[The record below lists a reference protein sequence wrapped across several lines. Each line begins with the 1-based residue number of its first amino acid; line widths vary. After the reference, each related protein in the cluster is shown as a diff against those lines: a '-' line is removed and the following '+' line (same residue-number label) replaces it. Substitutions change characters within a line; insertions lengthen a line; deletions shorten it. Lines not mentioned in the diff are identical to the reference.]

1 MAGFGKADIGL
12 IKATA
17 EAERGQ
23 FMDENL
29 MIGSAIG
36 GIMDTF
42 KAQQAAITKSNAE
55 LEKQLGESFGAPEGI
70 LTGNQEKF
78 MQNYT
83 DQMAGVWVSN
93 KGKDVGSKSNRKWAE
108 QNHAGI
114 VSQMDLL
121 NGTIKSYDGA
131 AHSSYASPQDQ
142 YYTNMLQ
149 SQNYELE
156 AISNDATGYDDIQVV
171 IPKQVKPQPS
181 TKILGIQEKI
191 AANPEFVLE
200 PADQADLDAYNKSV
214 ADFDTW
220 SALPDKLKDGS
231 YNTKKY
237 QKFNAANLPTKGQSI
252 EIQNAQLTQWNDGLS
267 TLNTDADFRNPVSAT
282 SYGQQWE
289 NSIRESNPNYYG
301 RIDMMYGD
309 FSNDNVD
316 NSFATI
322 FKSGA
327 NPDKHP
333 DLYKG
338 LDGKPLVFN
347 AGEYQDVG
355 GGKTITYG
363 SDDWLDLEDE
373 EREGLLEMYLR
384 GIDSEGNVD
393 HNVNKDWMIKKY
405 SEFMGVVK
413 KDMFDVRQRSHF
425 ENKGLYFSGSEIH
438 ADGQPKKVYNSQA
451 EAYAAKSKELINTKF
466 DAAFPTRLIGA
477 DNLNELLDEDGSI
490 AVALKDQFGEDNYP
504 GIIWDFDDDGIL
516 NVEID
521 GQDKKDGFN
530 FNDNPAKALKDLKTF
545 LSQAEVT
552 ENEAGVYSNN
562 SKEGKWRELKRKE
575 LSYHTG
581 GYSVGAGSY
590 TTFNSMIDGTP
601 VEGNLTIMSEE
612 TGPSGIV
619 YKVKDEKGVEH
630 TVDASTLFP
639 NQ

>member
-1 MAGFGKADIGL
+1 MKTVDYIEKSLRETKEKILHKSVIIYIKDPLPEGFDLDYVISEVQKAVPEHLTYEVDSIFV
-12 IKATA
+12 
-17 EAERGQ
+17 GQ
-23 FMDENL
+23 FDSLKDREL
-29 MIGSAIG
+29 DALYQDGAI
-36 GIMDTF
+36 
-42 KAQQAAITKSNAE
+42 
-55 LEKQLGESFGAPEGI
+55 
-70 LTGNQEKF
+70 
-78 MQNYT
+78 Y
-83 DQMAGVWVSN
+83 VSN
-93 KGKDVGSKSNRKWAE
+93 E
-108 QNHAGI
+108 Q
-114 VSQMDLL
+114 
-121 NGTIKSYDGA
+121 DG
-131 AHSSYASPQDQ
+131 
-142 YYTNMLQ
+142 
-149 SQNYELE
+149 
-156 AISNDATGYDDIQVV
+156 
-171 IPKQVKPQPS
+171 
-181 TKILGIQEKI
+181 
-191 AANPEFVLE
+191 
-200 PADQADLDAYNKSV
+200 
-214 ADFDTW
+214 
-220 SALPDKLKDGS
+220 
-231 YNTKKY
+231 
-237 QKFNAANLPTKGQSI
+237 
-252 EIQNAQLTQWNDGLS
+252 
-267 TLNTDADFRNPVSAT
+267 
-282 SYGQQWE
+282 
-289 NSIRESNPNYYG
+289 
-301 RIDMMYGD
+301 
-309 FSNDNVD
+309 
-316 NSFATI
+316 
-322 FKSGA
+322 
-327 NPDKHP
+327 
-333 DLYKG
+333 
-338 LDGKPLVFN
+338 
-347 AGEYQDVG
+347 
-355 GGKTITYG
+355 
-363 SDDWLDLEDE
+363 
-373 EREGLLEMYLR
+373 
-384 GIDSEGNVD
+384 
-393 HNVNKDWMIKKY
+393 NKDWMIKKY

-466 DAAFPTRLIGA
+466 DPAFPTRLIGA

-630 TVDASTLFP
+630 TVGASTLFP